1 MDVRRIILDTSAY
14 SAFMGGHAGL
24 KAALQEVDE
33 IALNPVILGELR
45 AGFLL
50 GRHRRKHEDE
60 LARFCASPRVRVVP
74 IDEETS
80 VRYAVIVTALR
91 GAGTP
96 IPTNDVWI
104 AASAMQHGLGVFTTD
119 PHYEKV
125 LQIIVERFAVARA
138 SGE

>member
-1 MDVRRIILDTSAY
+1 VEVRRIILDTSAY
-14 SAFMGGHAGL
+14 SAFMRGHEGL
-24 KAALQEVDE
+24 TRALQEVDE
-33 IALNPVILGELR
+33 IALNPIILGELR

-50 GRHRRKHEDE
+50 GRHRRKNEDE
-60 LARFCASPRVRVVP
+60 LERFSASPRVRVIP
-74 IDEETS
+74 MDEDTS

-104 AASAMQHGLGVFTTD
+104 AATAMQHGLGVFTTD

-125 LQIIVERFAVARA
+125 PQIIVERFSVP
-138 SGE
+138 

>member
-1 MDVRRIILDTSAY
+1 MRQILLDTSAY
-14 SAFMGGHAGL
+14 SAFMRGHEGL
-24 KAALQEVDE
+24 KIALQEVDE
-33 IALNPVILGELR
+33 IALNPIILGELR

-50 GRHRRKHEDE
+50 GRHRRKNEDE
-60 LARFCASPRVRVVP
+60 LTRFFASPRVRVLP

-80 VRYAVIVTALR
+80 VRYAAIVAALR

-125 LQIIVERFAVARA
+125 PQIIVEHFAVA
-138 SGE
+138 